1 MQFKVTPPEKIETT
15 IELPSSKSIS
25 NRLLILNALSCS
37 EHPIENLSKC
47 EDTQVIIDAFNSD
60 SNIFDVKGAG
70 TAMRFLT
77 AFLATTEGEW
87 IIKGNARMH
96 ERPIYPL
103 VETLGVLGSEI
114 EYLEKKGYPPLKIKG
129 KRLEGGEVYLSGNMS
144 SQFTSALLMIA
155 PTMNNGLTI
164 HLENEVISKPYIQ
177 LTLGLMEAYGVK
189 SKWEGNNITIKHQ
202 QYVPTSIRVESD
214 WSAAS
219 YWYSIVA
226 LMPEAQITL
235 LGLKRNSLQG
245 DSNLHNLFA
254 DLGVCT
260 EFVPEGVMLKKKKI
274 STKKFFHDFS
284 NEPDLAQTFAV
295 TCCLLNVPF
304 LFSGVQTLKIKETDR
319 IEALKKELLKLGFVI
334 KESENRLMEWD
345 GERCFPANE
354 PVIET
359 YNDHRMA
366 RSFAPACIP
375 LGSITINDPEVVSK
389 SYPNFWED
397 LKSAGFKIREIEN
410 K

>member
-1 MQFKVTPPEKIETT
+1 
-15 IELPSSKSIS
+15 
-25 NRLLILNALSCS
+25 
-37 EHPIENLSKC
+37 
-47 EDTQVIIDAFNSD
+47 
-60 SNIFDVKGAG
+60 
-70 TAMRFLT
+70 
-77 AFLATTEGEW
+77 
-87 IIKGNARMH
+87 MH

-114 EYLEKKGYPPLKIKG
+114 EYLEKKGYPPLKIRG

-155 PTMNNGLTI
+155 PTMDNGLTI
-164 HLENEVISKPYIQ
+164 HLENEIVSKPYVQ

-189 SKWEGNNITIKHQ
+189 SKWEGNSITIKHQ

-226 LMPEAQITL
+226 LMPDARITL
-235 LGLKRNSLQG
+235 LGLEKNSLQG

-254 DLGVCT
+254 DLGVYT
-260 EFVPEGVMLKKKKI
+260 EFVPEGVILKKKKI

-304 LFSGVQTLKIKETDR
+304 YYREFKRSKIKETDR

-334 KESENRLMEWD
+334 KE
-345 GERCFPANE
+345 
-354 PVIET
+354 I
-359 YNDHRMA
+359 
-366 RSFAPACIP
+366 
-375 LGSITINDPEVVSK
+375 
-389 SYPNFWED
+389 
-397 LKSAGFKIREIEN
+397 LKID
-410 K
+410 